1 MGPVL
6 AGLKDV
12 TGSSK
17 TILVVDDETPLR
29 QLIGRFLADSGW
41 VVLDAANADEA
52 LRLVERYSDQE
63 AIDLLVTDVVM
74 PGGTDGFVLAAEVAR
89 IRPSIKVL
97 YMSGHF
103 EDRQAVRQGLRE
115 AGRYFIRK
123 PFSRDDFLR
132 TITSALE
139 TPVQASDAFAV
150 ILGHPGIEARAITD
164 TRPPDGPKRSLRYRV
179 RLPIRYRFIG
189 ASVWEGGVTRD
200 ISRSGLFFDA
210 SSPIEVASSEDAR
223 PAVEVRLELPESKH
237 GSVEVTGR
245 GHVART
251 ALCDAFA
258 MPTAMAV
265 SVTNYHTDVRAH

>member
-1 MGPVL
+1 MH
-6 AGLKDV
+6 DV
-12 TGSSK
+12 AGSSK

-29 QLIGRFLADSGW
+29 QLIGRFLSDSGW

-52 LRLVERYSDQE
+52 LRLVERYSNQE

-89 IRPSIKVL
+89 MRPGIRVL

-139 TPVQASDAFAV
+139 TQVQTASDAFAV
-150 ILGHPGIEARAITD
+150 ILGHPGIEAKAITD
-164 TRPPDGPKRSLRYRV
+164 MRPPDGPERSLRYRV
-179 RLPIRYRFIG
+179 RLPIRFRFIG

-210 SSPIEVASSEDAR
+210 SSPIEVTSSQDAR

-237 GSVEVTGR
+237 GSVQVTGR
-245 GHVART
+245 GHLART

-265 SVTNYHTDVRAH
+265 SVATYHTDVRAH

>member
-164 TRPPDGPKRSLRYRV
+164 TRPPDGPERSLRYRV
-179 RLPIRYRFIG
+179 RLLPNVDLDAAVCSLEVKPGY
-189 ASVWEGGVTRD
+189 AKLLSVIPVLSFNSRQLGHSVQDHSGRQVLPFEHPARRLCPARD
-200 ISRSGLFFDA
+200 PLVFCDHLFPFC
-210 SSPIEVASSEDAR
+210 
-223 PAVEVRLELPESKH
+223 
-237 GSVEVTGR
+237 G
-245 GHVART
+245 
-251 ALCDAFA
+251 
-258 MPTAMAV
+258 
-265 SVTNYHTDVRAH
+265 